1 MCRATVERA
10 HDGPDL
16 LVIAPSLPTA
26 SLSLRAA
33 PRCKSELQLVLHFR
47 QLLAETQT
55 TPSRRLV
62 FALVIAAAY
71 LSVTLYPYTWGQPLV
86 ANHAAWRSSNILAF
100 DARGIAR
107 TEAPPTWL
115 NDVRSTHQLKI
126 SLRVRPH
133 GAFQSGPAR
142 IFTVSSDPISP
153 QHHNWPRIAADLV
166 LRLRTPEKRSQWDAG
181 TPRAECAYP
190 PTFGAT

>member
-1 MCRATVERA
+1 
-10 HDGPDL
+10 
-16 LVIAPSLPTA
+16 
-26 SLSLRAA
+26 
-33 PRCKSELQLVLHFR
+33 VLHFR

-71 LSVTLYPYTWGQPLV
+71 LSVTLYPYTGGQPLV
-86 ANHAAWRSSNILAF
+86 ANHAAWRSSSILAF
-100 DARGIAR
+100 DAPGIAR

-142 IFTVSSDPISP
+142 IFTVSSDPYRRNITLA
-153 QHHNWPRIAADLV
+153 QDRADLV
-166 LRLRTPEKRSQWDAG
+166 LRLRTPESDLNGMPERRVPNALSANLLRDVEINVRPEQLTLRIDGREEAERTTSRKP
-181 TPRAECAYP
+181 TRALR
-190 PTFGAT
+190 